1 MRDIVI
7 DERRGNGLKS
17 ARPFGVILGRPP
29 DFVALLAGATSLCGA
44 PLLADRRPRIITAG
58 PYHVITL

>member
-1 MRDIVI
+1 MREIAT

-17 ARPFGVILGRPP
+17 ARPFGVVPGRPP
-29 DFVALLAGATSLCGA
+29 DFVASLAGPTSPCAA